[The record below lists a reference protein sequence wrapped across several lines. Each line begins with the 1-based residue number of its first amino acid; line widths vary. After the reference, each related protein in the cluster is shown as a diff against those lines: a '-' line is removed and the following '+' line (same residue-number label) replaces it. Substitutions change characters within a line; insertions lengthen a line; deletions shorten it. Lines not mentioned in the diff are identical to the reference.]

1 MPKVQKRKYEKIDD
15 LEIDLVIQ
23 CTDSHE
29 FYERYRQVFP
39 NKKKGIDSISKIWK
53 RRSEFI
59 KKQQGNSQADEF
71 ISGSSHEFEELMIT
85 QNKILSEFSSLMK
98 EQIRVS
104 KDILAC
110 LPKHIQKSD
119 ELVHKIGET
128 RIPDHKGS
136 EKEPEKKVSGEKRK
150 DIMIGS

>member
-1 MPKVQKRKYEKIDD
+1 MAKVQKRKYEKIDD
-15 LEIDLVIQ
+15 VEIDLVIQ

-59 KKQQGNSQADEF
+59 KKQQGISQPAES
-71 ISGSSHEFEELMIT
+71 ISASSLELEVLIT
-85 QNKILSEFSSLMK
+85 AQNKILAELSGVMK
-98 EQIRVS
+98 EHLRVS
-104 KDILAC
+104 KEILAR
-110 LPKHIQKSD
+110 LPKQVQKSD
-119 ELVHKIGET
+119 EPSQKFVEAKIS
-128 RIPDHKGS
+128 DH
-136 EKEPEKKVSGEKRK
+136 KEPEKKIGGEKRK

>member
-1 MPKVQKRKYEKIDD
+1 MVKNQKRKYEKIDD

-59 KKQQGNSQADEF
+59 KKQHGYSEPAES
-71 ISGSSHEFEELMIT
+71 ISASSLELEALIT
-85 QNKILSEFSSLMK
+85 AQNKMLAELSGVMK
-98 EQIRVS
+98 EHLRVS
-104 KDILAC
+104 KEILAR
-110 LPKHIQKSD
+110 LPKQLQKSD
-119 ELVHKIGET
+119 EPIQKFVEAK
-128 RIPDHKGS
+128 IPDH
-136 EKEPEKKVSGEKRK
+136 KEPEKKISAEKRK

>member
-23 CTDSHE
+23 CNDSHE

-59 KKQQGNSQADEF
+59 KKQQGDSQTAESIPYPHVNSRY
-71 ISGSSHEFEELMIT
+71 
-85 QNKILSEFSSLMK
+85 LSL
-98 EQIRVS
+98 IRT
-104 KDILAC
+104 KC
-110 LPKHIQKSD
+110 WPNY
-119 ELVHKIGET
+119 LVL
-128 RIPDHKGS
+128 
-136 EKEPEKKVSGEKRK
+136 
-150 DIMIGS
+150 